1 MSAAVIPCLRYAD
14 AHAAI
19 AWLVRAFGFEIN
31 LVVPDAQGGIAH
43 AQLLWRDAKRGHA
56 MVMLGSAEPLGEF
69 GRLMAQPLACEGRST
84 QSSYLI
90 VDAIDAHHERARAAG
105 AEIVLPIVDQE
116 YGGRGYTCRDLEGH
130 LWSFG
135 SYDPWGEENRA

>member
-1 MSAAVIPCLRYAD
+1 MPAPIVPCLRYTD

-19 AWLVRAFGFEIN
+19 AWLVRAFGFEIQ
-31 LVVPDAQGGIAH
+31 LVVPDTHGGIAH
-43 AQLLWRDAKRGHA
+43 AQLLWRDAKRGNA

-69 GRLMAQPLACEGRST
+69 GRLMVQPMACEGRST

-90 VDAIDAHHERARAAG
+90 VDAVDAHYERAKAAG
-105 AEIVLPIVDQE
+105 AEMVMPIVDQE

-135 SYDPWGEENRA
+135 SYDPWVEETSA